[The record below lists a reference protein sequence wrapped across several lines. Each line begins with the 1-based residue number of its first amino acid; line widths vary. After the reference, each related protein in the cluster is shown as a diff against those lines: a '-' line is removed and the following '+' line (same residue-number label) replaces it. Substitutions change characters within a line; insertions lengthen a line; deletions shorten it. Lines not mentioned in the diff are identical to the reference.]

1 MKEKVLIILVCVIG
15 LTAVCYGIARDNNW
29 VFIIGLMFVAGG
41 YLMIRK
47 RVKASINKKG
57 NICHD

>member
-15 LTAVCYGIARDNNW
+15 LTAVFYGMVRDNNW
-29 VFIIGLMFVAGG
+29 VFVTGLMFVAGG

-47 RVKASINKKG
+47 RLKASINKRT
-57 NICHD
+57 